1 MFIWWSAF
9 QGIRHGDFT
18 ADIPVSLATAAA
30 IAIGQYSA
38 AAVVAVLLLIGGMLE
53 NFVAARAGKAL
64 EALSKLLPDRVTVRK
79 AGRDIVVA
87 LEEVAAGDL
96 LLIRS
101 GERIAVDGE
110 VITGTASVNQ
120 SAITGES
127 LPVEKQPGDTVF
139 AGTLNEV
146 GTVEVRATKVG
157 QETTL
162 GQIRRMVEE
171 AQEQK
176 APIERL
182 LNRYAKFYTPTAVV
196 LGLLLWWWSGD
207 MMRAITMLIV
217 FCPCVMVLATPT
229 ALVASI
235 GNAALR
241 GSLVK
246 KGATIEALAK
256 IDTVIF
262 DKTGTLTVGQ
272 PKLTQVIPLNGL
284 EEINIL
290 NLAAVAEK
298 FSEHP
303 LGRAIVQAAQ
313 ARSLSIPDPEEFEV
327 MPGMGVRAA
336 VNGSRLLLGRPQL
349 LVEQG
354 LLSADNL
361 QVTAGEQAAPGQ
373 TVVAVAI
380 GEEVTGLLTLQD
392 VLRPE
397 AQAAVSQLHALGI
410 RTVLV
415 TGDNWATAN
424 QIAAELN
431 ISEVYAETLPETKVK
446 IVKRLQS
453 EGRKVAFVGDG
464 VNDGPALATA
474 DVGIAMGLAGTDV
487 AIETA
492 EIALLAD
499 DLSRLP
505 HLLTLSRQAIRA
517 IKQNLVF
524 SLGVLAGAVGLTIPG
539 ILTPVTGALL
549 HELSSIPVIA
559 NSARLIG
566 CENRPDSKRRK
577 RNIIRGKNMR
587 MRTTLITSIALVSA
601 LLGAIACT
609 PPPIVTSLPSTVRRV
624 AVLPPYQLGAAETR
638 AATSSDLLG
647 LPARTIGDV
656 LAQQARARLAAKG
669 FEVIEPSVVK
679 LATEDRVPT
688 SPKMAEQIMER
699 RNLTR
704 RPCTSKYGAGSRRR
718 MRAG

>member
-1 MFIWWSAF
+1 LFAPARDFCITCARGVKGFTRHYRDFLLDPSTLFTLISFLILVVAAVHNPKGLLSSGDPHETSAPFYLAAALAGSMFIWWSAF

-30 IAIGQYSA
+30 LAIGQYSA

-79 AGRDIVVA
+79 GGNDITVA
-87 LEEVAAGDL
+87 MEEVAAGDL

-110 VITGTASVNQ
+110 VVTGTASVNQ

-146 GTVEVRATKVG
+146 GTVEVHATKVG

-171 AQEQK
+171 AQGKK
-176 APIERL
+176 APIERM

-241 GSLVK
+241 GSLIK

-284 EEINIL
+284 DETNIL

-303 LGRAIVQAAQ
+303 LGRAIVQGAQ

-327 MPGMGVRAA
+327 MPGLGVRAV
-336 VNGSRLLLGRPQL
+336 VNGCRLLLGRPQL

-354 LLSADNL
+354 LLSAENL
-361 QVTAGEQAAPGQ
+361 QVTVCEQAVAGQ
-373 TVVAVAI
+373 TVVGVAVGA
-380 GEEVTGLLTLQD
+380 EVTGMLILKD
-392 VLRPE
+392 VVRPE
-397 AQAAVSQLHALGI
+397 ALSAVRQLAALGI
-410 RTVLV
+410 RTALV
-415 TGDNWATAN
+415 TGDNWPTAN

-431 ISEVYAETLPETKVK
+431 IGEVYAEALPETKVE

-453 EGRKVAFVGDG
+453 EGRRVAFVGDG

-474 DVGIAMGLAGTDV
+474 DVGIAMGIAGTDV

-499 DLSRLP
+499 DLAKLP
-505 HLLTLSRQAIRA
+505 HLLTLSKQAIRA

-539 ILTPVTGALL
+539 ILNPVTGALL

-566 CENRPDSKRRK
+566 
-577 RNIIRGKNMR
+577 
-587 MRTTLITSIALVSA
+587 
-601 LLGAIACT
+601 
-609 PPPIVTSLPSTVRRV
+609 
-624 AVLPPYQLGAAETR
+624 
-638 AATSSDLLG
+638 
-647 LPARTIGDV
+647 
-656 LAQQARARLAAKG
+656 
-669 FEVIEPSVVK
+669 
-679 LATEDRVPT
+679 
-688 SPKMAEQIMER
+688 
-699 RNLTR
+699 
-704 RPCTSKYGAGSRRR
+704 SRR
-718 MRAG
+718 GG